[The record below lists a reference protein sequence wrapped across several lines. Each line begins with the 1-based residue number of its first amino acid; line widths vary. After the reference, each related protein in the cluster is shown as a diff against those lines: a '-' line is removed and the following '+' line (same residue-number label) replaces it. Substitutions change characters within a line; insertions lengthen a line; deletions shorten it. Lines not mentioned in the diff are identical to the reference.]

1 MDRQQVIHT
10 LMRARKLKNYLE
22 IGVFNGHI
30 FFRIKSKF
38 KVAVDPF
45 FRFSTGRKIIK
56 TLINPYN
63 LYNQYFQKTSDD
75 FFTQDAARV
84 IGNRKIEISLI
95 DGMHEYDYALRD
107 VENTLQWLSQDGV
120 IIMHDC
126 NALSR
131 EANVS
136 FADWKARNFTGTW
149 NGDVWKTIMHL
160 RTRSDINV
168 FVLDCDH
175 GLGIITRARPE
186 HVLSYTP
193 QQIAAF
199 TYEDFNKN
207 RKAWINLKPP
217 EYFYEYFRLQ
227 R

>member
-1 MDRQQVIHT
+1 VNRKQVIHA
-10 LMRARKLKNYLE
+10 LMRARNLKNYLE

-30 FFRIKSKF
+30 FFRVKSRF

-63 LYNQYFQKTSDD
+63 FYNQYFQKPADD
-75 FFTQDAARV
+75 FFAQDATRV

-95 DGMHEYDYALRD
+95 DGMHEYAYALRD
-107 VENTLQWLSQDGV
+107 AENTLKYLSNNGV
-120 IIMHDC
+120 IVMHDC
-126 NALSR
+126 NPLTK

-136 FADWKARNFTGTW
+136 FAEWEARQFTGTW

-160 RTRSDINV
+160 RTRGDINV
-168 FVLDCDH
+168 FVMDCDH
-175 GLGIITRARPE
+175 GLGVITRSKPE
-186 HVLSYTP
+186 SVLPYTP
-193 QQIAAF
+193 QQIASF

-207 RKAWINLKPP
+207 RREWINLKPA
-217 EYFYEYFRLQ
+217 EYFNEYFGLK
-227 R
+227 